1 MSAASEGKKVRV
13 GGPSDVYTALMGLAV
28 LALAAT
34 TAVVCVYGQRMFE
47 TFVNITKGP

>member
-1 MSAASEGKKVRV
+1 MSPASEGKKVRV

-34 TAVVCVYGQRMFE
+34 TALVCLYGQRMFE
-47 TFVNITKGP
+47 TFLNITKGP